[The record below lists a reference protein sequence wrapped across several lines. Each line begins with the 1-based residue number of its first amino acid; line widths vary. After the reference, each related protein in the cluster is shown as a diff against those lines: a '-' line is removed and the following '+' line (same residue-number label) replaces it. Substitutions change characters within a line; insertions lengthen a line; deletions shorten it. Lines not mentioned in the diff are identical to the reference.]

1 MEQGRKMKVR
11 QRKEPSIINNVFGH
25 DGQGMN
31 FETMLLGD
39 ADALGCLCPPAASF
53 SFNSRASH
61 GPLIC
66 V

>member
-39 ADALGCLCPPAASF
+39 ADALGCLSACCF
-53 SFNSRASH
+53 IFF
-61 GPLIC
+61 
-66 V
+66 